1 MINNAKQLTTH
12 VSLRPWLDG
21 IEGSFPEAGSII
33 LSFMHF
39 ISFHL
44 IWRPKI
50 EAAWSTH
57 DLGWE

>member
-33 LSFMHF
+33 LAIHA
-39 ISFHL
+39 FHL
-44 IWRPKI
+44 FPPNL
-50 EAAWSTH
+50 ETQN
-57 DLGWE
+57 